1 MRDMSMEFLLC
12 AIYPELKC
20 YPKLEYSNPAILIS
34 HFKEDFVLKALN
46 FLNFLCLAQFYK
58 LFFKFFI
65 HSREKS
71 VEK

>member
-20 YPKLEYSNPAILIS
+20 YPKLEYSNPATLIS

-58 LFFKFFI
+58 FFI

-71 VEK
+71 VEKK